1 MVILFRTLGKV
12 EAYQEELETKVKYH
26 IQRIGEESKRS
37 DLEKGHEMK
46 ETEIKCASNLLEVVC
61 ITFSIRICFSQ

>member
-1 MVILFRTLGKV
+1 MFMVILFHALEKV

-37 DLEKGHEMK
+37 DLEKGYEIK
-46 ETEIKCASNLLEVVC
+46 ETEIKCASN
-61 ITFSIRICFSQ
+61 

>member
-1 MVILFRTLGKV
+1 MVILFRALEKV

-37 DLEKGHEMK
+37 DLEKGHEIK
-46 ETEIKCASNLLEVVC
+46 EQNKVCIKLIGGCL
-61 ITFSIRICFSQ
+61 ITFSIHICFS